1 MNAPAEPAGEVD
13 PRYVEARRILLDAL
27 TALAPHGAAVIVA
40 GAQAVYLQTGES
52 DMAVAPYTTD
62 ADLALDPT
70 LLGDAPELEAAMS
83 GAGFRLSEIGGNVE
97 PGIWVASGRVE
108 GAEMLIPVDL
118 IVPEAAASGGGRR
131 GARLGTHGRRAA
143 RRALG
148 LEAALVDHT
157 TMTVAALDPADGRSI
172 EAEVAGPAALFV
184 AKAHKIH
191 ERVESGRADRIDDK
205 DAGDVVRLMQTT
217 TPAEVGAMFATLH
230 GHPVAGRPSS
240 DALRYIEALFGRRGR
255 PGIDMAARALRV
267 GMPEERVEA
276 LCTAY
281 TAQLLQSARGNG
293 S

>member
-1 MNAPAEPAGEVD
+1 VNAPAERAGEVD

-40 GAQAVYLQTGES
+40 GAQAVYLQTGEA

-108 GAEMLIPVDL
+108 GAEMLIPV
-118 IVPEAAASGGGRR
+118 
-131 GARLGTHGRRAA
+131 
-143 RRALG
+143 
-148 LEAALVDHT
+148 
-157 TMTVAALDPADGRSI
+157 
-172 EAEVAGPAALFV
+172 
-184 AKAHKIH
+184 
-191 ERVESGRADRIDDK
+191 
-205 DAGDVVRLMQTT
+205 
-217 TPAEVGAMFATLH
+217 
-230 GHPVAGRPSS
+230 
-240 DALRYIEALFGRRGR
+240 
-255 PGIDMAARALRV
+255 ARAFRV

-281 TAQLLQSARGNG
+281 TAQLLQSARGDG